1 MEMPQGENRPE
12 GTFHLSFNSITDAHT
27 CARARVCVC
36 VCVCVLTQESL
47 KGYTPNL
54 WSYH

>member
-36 VCVCVLTQESL
+36 VCVLTQESL